1 MSWAHR
7 FARLERRERILLA
20 LAMLLGL
27 TIRVGY
33 VVATRH
39 YRLAGDAP
47 EYDAEG
53 QLIAAGHLF
62 WTRLPYGILHA
73 GAWKAPGYP
82 AWVGAW
88 YAVIGHHP
96 TGVKLAQAVIGCAT
110 IALTWLL
117 ARRLFS
123 PRVAIAAAFLVAIYP
138 LVWQYDALLYPEAL
152 ATPLTVA
159 ILIVIFTGAPTT
171 RRAVPLGLMLGVALL
186 LRPTSEFL
194 VLGALA
200 GWWAAGGW
208 RRGIG
213 LTALSVA
220 VAVVVL
226 TPWMIRNAVVM
237 HGFVPIS
244 MQDSALSGTFNST
257 AAHDPRAPY
266 AWRADPPPIADLFD
280 PHHPRGDVEL
290 RAALIHRGESYIS
303 SHPSSLLGA
312 FFWNGLSRLWDIR
325 RRSSSL
331 FEVPY
336 EGRSRLVS
344 EAGLDMYDVLLPL
357 ALIGLWRARRRRAL
371 VVGVAAMALGA
382 SVVFTVAAGTRYRAT
397 IEPLIAV
404 MACAGVLGTG
414 APDCARA
421 SPL

>member
-1 MSWAHR
+1 MSWAHS

-27 TIRVGY
+27 TIRVAY

-88 YAVIGHHP
+88 YAMIGHHP

-171 RRAVPLGLMLGVALL
+171 RRAVTLGLMLGVALL

-194 VLGALA
+194 VLAALA
-200 GWWAAGGW
+200 GWWVAAGW

-220 VAVVVL
+220 VAVLVL

-257 AAHDPRAPY
+257 VAHDPRAPY

-280 PHHPRGDVEL
+280 PHHPRSDVEL

-336 EGRSRLVS
+336 EGRSTFVS

-404 MACAGVLGTG
+404 MACAGVLGAA

-421 SPL
+421 PRL